1 MDQSLCCSRSGN
13 MLIQHLWKAHRGL
26 WPHCL
31 GTLGGGHGFF
41 REHPGGPVTLSQ
53 DPQPP
58 PSRRWA
64 DWTFQ
69 GWSPVDFVC
78 LDKICSEQRS
88 SLRPVRSGCL
98 PIGMAEAGVLQHLSS
113 VLEPWCT
120 CNPQL
125 LSIFQFS
132 SVQLLSRV

>member
-1 MDQSLCCSRSGN
+1 MLQPFWKYANTAPVESSQGPLASLSGN
-13 MLIQHLWKAHRGL
+13 
-26 WPHCL
+26 
-31 GTLGGGHGFF
+31 LGGGHGFF

-113 VLEPWCT
+113 VLDAFSLGMCDTGRGGVEGFF
-120 CNPQL
+120 L
-125 LSIFQFS
+125 L
-132 SVQLLSRV
+132 